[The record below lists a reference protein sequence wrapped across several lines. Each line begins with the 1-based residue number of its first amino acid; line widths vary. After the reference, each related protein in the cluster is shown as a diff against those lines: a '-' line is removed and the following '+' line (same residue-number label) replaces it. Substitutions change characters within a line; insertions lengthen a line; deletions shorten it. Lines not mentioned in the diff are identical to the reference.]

1 MYTSVL
7 LDGNVNLHIRIFC
20 SYRVWGHAC
29 HAATRELDHFVIMKV
44 KWYI

>member
-7 LDGNVNLHIRIFC
+7 LDGNVNLHIL
-20 SYRVWGHAC
+20 YRVWGHAC
-29 HAATRELDHFVIMKV
+29 HEATRELDRFVIMKV